1 MLFYGRYARND
12 TICIFLGVIALDV
25 VTFLIASGMVNFLAD
40 RLKKMVMKRG
50 EKFVEGQAEERVVKP
65 VVNAISMRIFGR
77 PAFKPKLKL
86 EDVLSILQRCLKEQK
101 EIILEERDIALLI
114 RESLDAA
121 CAEIS
126 AVSRSVEGLQNLIVS
141 ESMGLR
147 RWLSGELNALV
158 LRLCEELRSEIQG
171 YSSEDVASVFERIDD
186 SFSRLLSL
194 LTRLSREHGEISR
207 KIDDGFSR
215 LSREHGVIE
224 EKLEDVL
231 EAVVRRPVGVRLRY
245 EDVRGDSSSFVIRGL
260 AVIGRCK
267 DSWDLEARI
276 GDEVHPLNLV
286 DSSVSRK
293 HLRIGVWGGLAVVED
308 LESKNGT
315 YINGRR
321 IEPHSPVELKDGDE
335 IQIGFTKF
343 KVNLVWS

>member
-1 MLFYGRYARND
+1 M
-12 TICIFLGVIALDV
+12 DV

-65 VVNAISMRIFGR
+65 VVNAISERIFGR
-77 PAFKPKLKL
+77 PVFKPKLKL

-141 ESMGLR
+141 ESMRLR

-231 EAVVRRPVGVRLRY
+231 EAVVRRPVGVRLTY
-245 EDVRGDSSSFVIRGL
+245 KDVRGDSSSFDRGDNVPKADDLNIIMRGRLTEMKYDLTRKVLNGEISPQEVVRYQTRYIL
-260 AVIGRCK
+260 ARAVQLLIEEDIASLYRNKRTLPRGHKVGRC
-267 DSWDLEARI
+267 SER
-276 GDEVHPLNLV
+276 
-286 DSSVSRK
+286 RTQK
-293 HLRIGVWGGLAVVED
+293 H
-308 LESKNGT
+308 
-315 YINGRR
+315 
-321 IEPHSPVELKDGDE
+321 
-335 IQIGFTKF
+335 
-343 KVNLVWS
+343 

>member
-1 MLFYGRYARND
+1 MGVAIINRINIVYLFV
-12 TICIFLGVIALDV
+12 IFWRVVVLDV
-25 VTFLIASGMVNFLAD
+25 VTFLIASGVVNILAD
-40 RLKKMVMKRG
+40 RLKKRVMERG
-50 EKFVEGQAEERVVKP
+50 EKFVVRQVEERVVKP

-86 EDVLSILQRCLKEQK
+86 EDVLSIIQRCLKEQK

-121 CAEIS
+121 CAEIG

-186 SFSRLLSL
+186 GFS
-194 LTRLSREHGEISR
+194 RLSREHGEILR
-207 KIDDGFSR
+207 K
-215 LSREHGVIE
+215 LGVIE

-267 DSWDLEARI
+267 DGWDLEARI

-343 KVNLVWS
+343 KVNLIWS